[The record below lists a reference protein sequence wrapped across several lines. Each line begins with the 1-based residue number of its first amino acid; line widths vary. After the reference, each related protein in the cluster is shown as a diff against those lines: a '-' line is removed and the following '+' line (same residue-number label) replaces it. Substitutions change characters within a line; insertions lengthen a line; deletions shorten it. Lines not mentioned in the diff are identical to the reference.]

1 MAGLSIQHEQSSLWQ
16 RLFSAVC
23 QTTASTKGLSCQPHL
38 RSEAWR
44 KGPRLRNAAQI
55 EHEFNR
61 GEVPERS
68 IGAVLKTAGCKPRG
82 FESHP
87 LRQVF
92 RV

>member
-1 MAGLSIQHEQSSLWQ
+1 MAPN
-16 RLFSAVC
+16 
-23 QTTASTKGLSCQPHL
+23 K
-38 RSEAWR
+38 
-44 KGPRLRNAAQI
+44 
-55 EHEFNR
+55 HEFNR

-92 RV
+92 RVWEPSIGAYTVSSSGPDRGRVGARAE